1 MHVKDIWVNTTQ
13 WIKARIDGIAGR
25 PADLSA
31 LADMAK
37 PVLIILAVTLLSF
50 LCVDILYKAV
60 SLRAGFGPAAPT
72 NPSGR
77 NAQAGLQAHPAER
90 YNIIAERNLFLT
102 TLQAI
107 VDKNTAGG
115 LLPSEEY
122 TAFDLKGTIAI
133 DTDLG
138 YAVVEEKGKGK
149 QKLYR
154 LGDMIGSAKLV
165 RITRNTAVLKSA
177 EKEFVMKIKEVAEGS
192 GPGRFGQGQGSG
204 IAISKQEV
212 TQSLGDLK
220 SIMSQ
225 AVVRPFFAGGVQ
237 QGFVVSNIVPGS
249 LYQKLGLQNGDVV
262 IDVNSK
268 KLESADDIL
277 QLVNVMQAGGSVSV
291 NLLRNGQNET
301 IHYSFH

>member
-1 MHVKDIWVNTTQ
+1 MHVKDMWVKTTQ
-13 WIKARIDGIAGR
+13 WIKAKMDGIAGA
-25 PADLSA
+25 PADVSA
-31 LADMAK
+31 LARMAG
-37 PVLIILAVTLLSF
+37 PVLIVLAVTILSF
-50 LCVDILYKAV
+50 LGVDILYKAV
-60 SLRAGFGPAAPT
+60 TLQAGFGPAAPA
-72 NPSGR
+72 NQSGR
-77 NAQAGLQAHPAER
+77 TAQLGLAAPSAQR
-90 YNIIAERNLFLT
+90 YNIITERNLFLT

-107 VDKNTAGG
+107 ADKDAAG

-133 DTDLG
+133 DPNLG

-154 LGDMIGSAKLV
+154 LGDKIGSAQLV

-177 EKEFVMKIKEVAEGS
+177 EKEFVMRIKEVAEGS
-192 GPGRFGQGQGSG
+192 GPGRFGQGAASG
-204 IAISKQEV
+204 ISISRQEV
-212 TQSLGDLK
+212 TQNLGDLK

-262 IDVNSK
+262 MEVNSK
-268 KLESADDIL
+268 RLESADDIL